1 MYGSTFVR
9 NQASDYTERKK
20 TEICRFQ
27 ALPIDPRT
35 KQVFRWYRP
44 RFLNLYALPAFL
56 VFFSALVQKFYEG
69 TVQYST
75 KVHVRKYLRG
85 YSTLTS
91 VRVCTTIGPTLQ
103 DIREAIRLPLNSFF
117 SVRSGHHIFSVA
129 TLVSL
134 PVGPAHSESSWF
146 YVNMQSDEVVW
157 QVNIAFIW
165 LELAAES
172 GKSRR

>member
-20 TEICRFQ
+20 AEICRFQ

-56 VFFSALVQKFYEG
+56 VFFSALVQKFYLQYESTRTFEG
-69 TVQYST
+69 
-75 KVHVRKYLRG
+75 
-85 YSTLTS
+85 TLTS

>member
-20 TEICRFQ
+20 AEICRFQ

-69 TVQYST
+69 TVQYHT
-75 KVHVRKYLRG
+75 KVHVPSRVLLLYFRTCMYVYNNRAYTTRYPRGDQASTQQFFFRTEWSSYFLSRYARFPASRTSSFRK
-85 YSTLTS
+85 
-91 VRVCTTIGPTLQ
+91 
-103 DIREAIRLPLNSFF
+103 
-117 SVRSGHHIFSVA
+117 
-129 TLVSL
+129 
-134 PVGPAHSESSWF
+134 
-146 YVNMQSDEVVW
+146 
-157 QVNIAFIW
+157 
-165 LELAAES
+165 
-172 GKSRR
+172 

>member
-20 TEICRFQ
+20 AEICRFQ

-69 TVQYST
+69 TV
-75 KVHVRKYLRG
+75 RKYTYLRG
-85 YSTLTS
+85 YSYFRTCMYNNRAYTTRYPRGDQASTQQFFFRTEWSSYFLSRYARFPASRTS
-91 VRVCTTIGPTLQ
+91 
-103 DIREAIRLPLNSFF
+103 SF
-117 SVRSGHHIFSVA
+117 R
-129 TLVSL
+129 
-134 PVGPAHSESSWF
+134 
-146 YVNMQSDEVVW
+146 
-157 QVNIAFIW
+157 
-165 LELAAES
+165 
-172 GKSRR
+172 K

>member
-20 TEICRFQ
+20 AEICRFQ

-69 TVQYST
+69 TV
-75 KVHVRKYLRG
+75 RKYTYLRG
-85 YSTLTS
+85 YSYFRTCMYNNRAYTT
-91 VRVCTTIGPTLQ
+91 RVQ

-134 PVGPAHSESSWF
+134 PVGPAHSESS
-146 YVNMQSDEVVW
+146 
-157 QVNIAFIW
+157 
-165 LELAAES
+165 
-172 GKSRR
+172 